1 MVSSI
6 IINCMQALLINRE
19 CEHNC
24 IPMPNLII
32 SSYSAITE
40 HGECCGCPTC
50 LPSVFSYSEVSSDL
64 VPPSNSSLAC
74 VETVSQHSPTDQTQ
88 PEPTNEVETDSCGPP
103 PPKRPRL
110 SKPTKVQLKTHD
122 NKSLE
127 KFVLYL
133 PPKFPEVMD
142 QVIEEFVCSSL
153 RLYSSLWKLAKTLKV
168 VDLRFQLPYSTHLN
182 EKGIARLLLLLP
194 FRGTTI
200 EKFLLP
206 CVKLHTGNQLEVVLK
221 PLTRFNNKTNNN
233 RIIQLFLPLEC
244 SLTEKDVD
252 NLNCMQIIYMLS
264 KIAPDKLCLVSRS
277 ADFNIMVVLK
287 AKFEVELARIESSI
301 TIVVVFPAADE
312 LTGLSFLSSLKS
324 QSKIPSET
332 RPVNPTML
340 FKSLN
345 MSTEVEERS
354 EEIGIDEDGIEMEV
368 GL

>member
-6 IINCMQALLINRE
+6 IINCMQALIINSE

-24 IPMPNLII
+24 ICMPNLII

-40 HGECCGCPTC
+40 HGENCGCSIC
-50 LPSVFSYSEVSSDL
+50 LPSVFPYPEVSSDL
-64 VPPSNSSLAC
+64 VPPPDSSLAC
-74 VETVSQHSPTDQTQ
+74 VETVLQHSPTDLTQ
-88 PEPTNEVETDSCGPP
+88 PEPTNEVETDSCRPP

-133 PPKFPEVMD
+133 PPEFPAEMV
-142 QVIEEFVCSSL
+142 QVIEEFVYSSL

-168 VDLRFQLPYSTHLN
+168 VDLRFQLPYSIHLK
-182 EKGIARLLLLLP
+182 EKGIATLLSLLP

-206 CVKLHTGNQLEVVLK
+206 CVKLHTSNQLEVVLK
-221 PLTRFNNKTNNN
+221 PLTKFNNKTNNN

-244 SLTEKDVD
+244 LLTENDVD
-252 NLNCMQIIYMLS
+252 NLNYVQIINTLC
-264 KIAPDKLCLVSRS
+264 KIDPKNLCLISRP
-277 ADFNIMVVLK
+277 ADFNIMERLESNFKVK
-287 AKFEVELARIESSI
+287 LAQKNSSI
-301 TIVVVFPAADE
+301 TIVVVSPDADE

-324 QSKIPSET
+324 QSKTPSET

-340 FKSLN
+340 FESLN

-354 EEIGIDEDGIEMEV
+354 EEIGIDEDDIETEV